1 MCSFTPAYHVA
12 LCCALKFSLR
22 CACAYVCLFVWVAS
36 QVEDAADKLEEA
48 QRAVAAAELGVI
60 AAVVEAPTTLKLL
73 KVLRLGLRMRQ
84 RAADYHFEHH
94 SPYSSPPRGY
104 TTPQRAEVVGMERQ
118 KSGRF
123 RHSSF
128 RGGDDDEDDERGNSG
143 NHHKHHHK
151 DHHHHKHRHGKEV
164 HIRTASREKK
174 MEIKRNYITF
184 WDHLVLE

>member
-1 MCSFTPAYHVA
+1 MSSFVPTYHVA
-12 LCCALKFSLR
+12 LYCTLILTLGYAY
-22 CACAYVCLFVWVAS
+22 AYVCLFVWLAP

-48 QRAVAAAELGVI
+48 QREVAAAERGVI
-60 AAVVEAPTTLKLL
+60 AAVVEAPTTLKML

-84 RAADYHFEHH
+84 RAAEYHFEHH